1 MADSARKSSSVRP
14 QLAAVKW
21 LHPSSPP
28 DTSDLDDDWSE
39 ETPPRH
45 SFIALKAARAKALPL
60 PPGLARSSAPPMARP
75 SLAPSSVLAAEIT
88 YDVWDSPRAM
98 LVLMDLPGVDA
109 EQVKLSLG
117 SHALYLELTVPQVA
131 EHPGIAGGHHELSIQ
146 LPDGISP
153 DALDAS
159 FSHGVLRIRISKAE
173 AGPRHVVIATE

>member
-1 MADSARKSSSVRP
+1 MPDSARKSSSVRP

-21 LHPSSPP
+21 LQSSSPP

-45 SFIALKAARAKALPL
+45 SFIALKAPRAKALPL
-60 PPGLARSSAPPMARP
+60 PPGLARSSAPTVRP

-98 LVLMDLPGVDA
+98 LVVMDLPGVDA

-117 SHALYLELTVPQVA
+117 SHALYVELTVPQVA
-131 EHPGIAGGHHELSIQ
+131 EHPGIASGHHELSIQ

-159 FSHGVLRIRISKAE
+159 FRRGVLRIRISKAE
-173 AGPRHVVIATE
+173 AGTRHVVIATE